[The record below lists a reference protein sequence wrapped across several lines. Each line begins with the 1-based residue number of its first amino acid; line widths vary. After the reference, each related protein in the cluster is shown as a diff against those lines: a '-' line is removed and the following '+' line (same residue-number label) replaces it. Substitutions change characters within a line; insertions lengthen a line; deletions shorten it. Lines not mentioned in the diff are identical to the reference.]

1 MQQNQ
6 LEVTPALD
14 RADKTMHKVCSP
26 YQSAQ
31 TACMKMDCHCRE
43 LSLSSSPS
51 IGLLSP
57 LSSLI
62 SLASTLSLS
71 LSLSLVCMLVV
82 CPYDLSVSR
91 LPVCLS
97 VLSLSSFA
105 FCCCLHASVFSLRTL
120 SALLILSLQLS
131 LSLSLLSLSFCMFV
145 ICHVCCLSPPQ
156 TSVFSLR
163 TLSALLILSLQ
174 LSLSLS
180 LLSLSFCMFVIC
192 HVCCL
197 SPPQTSA
204 WCIMAVELLRTSM
217 SYLSS
222 IVDWHVHFAGI
233 LLVCP
238 SHVTS
243 GCRLPLHS
251 LLFLVTVH

>member
-1 MQQNQ
+1 
-6 LEVTPALD
+6 
-14 RADKTMHKVCSP
+14 MHKVCSP

-43 LSLSSSPS
+43 LSSSSSPS

-71 LSLSLVCMLVV
+71 LLFACLLFVLTTSLSLACLFVSLSFHSHRLHFVV
-82 CPYDLSVSR
+82 VSMHLSS
-91 LPVCLS
+91 LS
-97 VLSLSSFA
+97 VLSPLS
-105 FCCCLHASVFSLRTL
+105 LFSL
-120 SALLILSLQLS
+120 SGSLC
-131 LSLSLLSLSFCMFV
+131 LSLSFYSHFACLLF
-145 ICHVCCLSPPQ
+145 CHVCCLSPPQ
-156 TSVFSLR
+156 S
-163 TLSALLILSLQ
+163 
-174 LSLSLS
+174 
-180 LLSLSFCMFVIC
+180 
-192 HVCCL
+192 
-197 SPPQTSA
+197 SA

-217 SYLSS
+217 SSLSS

-243 GCRLPLHS
+243 SCRLPLHS
-251 LLFLVTVH
+251 LLFLITVQ